1 MNNTL
6 KSKDFVNTESLLQQA
21 FDVCT
26 ELNNEI
32 STYSA
37 EAKRIQYFLDLMEN
51 HLQSRKDHPP
61 KLIVFGTD
69 FPMELAYSLTGE
81 LPYYAVGGSR
91 VLQEYSD
98 DFVPRDTDPVTR
110 SALGELFANEGWK
123 TASLVIVPCSS
134 DAQRK
139 AAFLLQSQGWNVIT
153 IWIPAVKSEL
163 SHKSFLSEMD
173 HTIRAICRH
182 IKRRY
187 TVFSLNKSAVYFN
200 QVRCSIRAF
209 LDASL
214 KNEPVFPGVFRM
226 AVLDSFFMTRNPDE
240 WCEKLDKLTA
250 ELNALP
256 SEKKNCPHAL
266 IIGSP
271 IIYPNYKIPQLL
283 TSAGIEISG
292 FVDSR
297 TGIFED
303 DFGDEEKG
311 LEALAHYYFE
321 HDSSSA
327 FVQNNS
333 LISAIKS
340 AISKNKPDGIIWHVL
355 KGHIEYD
362 FELNRC
368 EKLFEEMDL
377 PVIRLE
383 TDYQYQDVEQLRIR
397 IEAFGELMTQK
408 RRETNHE

>member
-1 MNNTL
+1 MNNTM
-6 KSKDFVNTESLLQQA
+6 KSKDFANTESLLKQA
-21 FDVCT
+21 FDVCA

-32 STYSA
+32 GTYA
-37 EAKRIQYFLDLMEN
+37 GEQQKIRYFLDLMEN
-51 HLQSRKDHPP
+51 HIHSRKGNPP
-61 KLIVFGTD
+61 KLVIFGTD
-69 FPMELAYSLTGE
+69 FPIELAHSLTGE

-91 VLQEYSD
+91 VVQEYSD

-110 SALGELFANEGWK
+110 AALGELFANENWK
-123 TASLVIVPCSS
+123 ETSLVIVPCSS

-139 AAFLLQSQGWNVIT
+139 AAYLLQNQGWNVIT

-187 TVFSLNKSAVYFN
+187 TVFSLNKSAVYFKK
-200 QVRCSIRAF
+200 VRNSVRAF
-209 LDASL
+209 MDASL
-214 KNEPVFPGVFRM
+214 KNESVFPGVFRM
-226 AVLDSFFMTRNPDE
+226 AVLDSFFSAVNLDE
-240 WCEKLDKLTA
+240 WREKIDELTD
-250 ELNALP
+250 ELNILS

-327 FVQNNS
+327 FVQNDS

-340 AISKNKPDGIIWHVL
+340 AISQNKPDGIIWHVL

-408 RRETNHE
+408 RREINHE